1 MPTCVDCGKTIEMG
15 YTVIENKIYC
25 PECAEKHP
33 LVIEANKRREQE
45 EIAMDIMA
53 EAMWAL
59 ASGGKS
65 VKKLGPKGKEL
76 TKEEFKEVVKARRL
90 VFR

>member
-1 MPTCVDCGKTIEMG
+1 MPVCVECGKSMEMG
-15 YTVIENKIYC
+15 YTIIENQIYC

-33 LVIEANKRREQE
+33 VVIEAAKRREKE
-45 EIAMDIMA
+45 EAAMEIMA
-53 EAMWAL
+53 EAFWQL

-90 VFR
+90 LFR